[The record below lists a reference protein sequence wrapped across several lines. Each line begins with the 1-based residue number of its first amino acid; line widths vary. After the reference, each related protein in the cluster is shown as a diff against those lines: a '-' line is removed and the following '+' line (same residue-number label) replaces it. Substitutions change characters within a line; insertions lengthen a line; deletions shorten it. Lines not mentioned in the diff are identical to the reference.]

1 MDGAKQAK
9 GIRRGSG
16 RGPGAPCADA
26 HGQWADCGGTRK
38 NEPAGGWRRPRTCPR
53 QDAPP
58 GPWGRHRQERRADRG
73 GFLDPS
79 AAAPA
84 GAPSGS
90 IASRPGKPG
99 GRRMPGQ
106 PCGRDGPDRSRP
118 SATTDASD
126 RATSSPA
133 RRRTA
138 LEGLAARLERQSSHR
153 ARRWHPM
160 LRRRPIDTA
169 RTNAL
174 TAERP
179 RNRPDG
185 GSRFPL
191 RRTGGNDAGR
201 TDTVAA
207 GRRGSLHGGTAGTR
221 PRNRIARCP
230 PARSPFSPAAHA
242 APREPAAMRT
252 GSHGRLMPAGTFT
265 LTDRRPGNARV
276 GTAPRRP
283 ARVCQGRGR
292 SVARRG
298 RGDAGAER

>member
-79 AAAPA
+79 AAALA

-160 LRRRPIDTA
+160 LRRRPIDAA

-179 RNRPDG
+179 RNRPGGVADSRYDG
-185 GSRFPL
+185 QEE
-191 RRTGGNDAGR
+191 T
-201 TDTVAA
+201 
-207 GRRGSLHGGTAGTR
+207 
-221 PRNRIARCP
+221 
-230 PARSPFSPAAHA
+230 
-242 APREPAAMRT
+242 
-252 GSHGRLMPAGTFT
+252 MPAGQT
-265 LTDRRPGNARV
+265 RWP
-276 GTAPRRP
+276 P
-283 ARVCQGRGR
+283 
-292 SVARRG
+292 
-298 RGDAGAER
+298 DAGAASTAGRPEPGPVIGSLDARQHGRRFRRLLMRPHASRPRCVPEVTVD